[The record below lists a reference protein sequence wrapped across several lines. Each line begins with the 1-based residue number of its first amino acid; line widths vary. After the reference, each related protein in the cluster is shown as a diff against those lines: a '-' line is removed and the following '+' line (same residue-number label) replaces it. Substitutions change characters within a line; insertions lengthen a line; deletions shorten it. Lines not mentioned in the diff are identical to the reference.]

1 MNGEQKPV
9 QMGIL
14 GGMGP
19 LATSFFF
26 DRIVRHTKAECD
38 QDHIDICILNRASMP
53 DRTREIEEKDEA
65 RFVGMAVDDCRKM
78 EAMGVEYIAVPCN
91 TSHYFFDEIQ
101 RKIRAKLIHMVR
113 ETVLEAKRRYPSIR
127 KLGIMATNGTV
138 MADVY
143 GRECR
148 ALGIEAVY
156 PSGKMQENVMHI
168 IYEEVKKGKRGES
181 DRFYRVVGELMDN
194 GCDCVVLACTELS
207 YFQQYYELPEYII
220 DAMDVLVRKFIE
232 TAGKEYIE

>member
-1 MNGEQKPV
+1 MNGEQKPI

-26 DRIVRHTKAECD
+26 DRIVRHTEAACD

-53 DRTREIEEKDEA
+53 DRTKEIEEGTGEH
-65 RFVGMAVDDCRKM
+65 FVKLAVDDCRKM
-78 EAMGVEYIAVPCN
+78 ETMGVQYIAIPCN
-91 TSHYFFDEIQ
+91 TSHYFYDEIQ
-101 RKIRAKLIHMVR
+101 EQIQATLIHMVR
-113 ETVLEAKRRYPSIR
+113 ETVMEAKRQCPDMQ

-148 ALGIEAVY
+148 KLGIEAVY
-156 PSGKMQENVMHI
+156 PSEKMQKNVMHI
-168 IYEEVKKGKRGES
+168 IYEEVKKGKRGEP
-181 DRFYRVVGELMDN
+181 DRFYRVVGELMEQ
-194 GCDCVVLACTELS
+194 GCERVVLACTELS
-207 YFQQYYELPEYII
+207 YFKQYYELPEYII
-220 DAMDVLVRKFIE
+220 DAMDVLVRRVIE
-232 TAGKEYIE
+232 LAGKEYKE